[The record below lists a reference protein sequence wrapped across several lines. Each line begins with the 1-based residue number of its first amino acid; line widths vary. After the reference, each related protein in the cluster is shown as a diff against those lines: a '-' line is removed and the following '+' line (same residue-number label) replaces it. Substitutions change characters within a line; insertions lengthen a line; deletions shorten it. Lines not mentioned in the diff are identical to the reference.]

1 MENILGIVAEYN
13 PFHLGHLYHIT
24 KSKELS
30 DSSYVVAIMSGNF
43 VQRGDTSIVDKW
55 TKTQM
60 ALLNGVDLVIELPT
74 LYAISSAENFA
85 YGSMR
90 ILDSLKI
97 VDNLSFGSEVG
108 DIEILNSIAD
118 VIHREPPEY
127 VSILKHELN
136 KGVSYP
142 TARERALL
150 IYLNDVRRYANVLSG
165 SNNILGIEYLKALK
179 KINSK
184 ILPYTLQREGAN
196 YSDTVS
202 HKGYASSTAIRKW
215 IEKDDFSSISKVV
228 PQNVSELLLEKIKK
242 GNVVPNISVLEKQI
256 IYQLRKMSLSQI
268 ADIQDVTEGL
278 ENNLQKAANSC
289 NNLSD
294 FIFMVKNKRI
304 TQTRIQRILLYTLL
318 GITKTV
324 YTTLL
329 KPSPYIRVLGMNENG
344 KKVLSAITDA
354 NPKLQIVTSVK
365 SFLDTC
371 SDKNLK
377 SMLLLDILATNIYT
391 LGFEYE
397 SMANLDYTQKM
408 LVIE

>member
-13 PFHLGHLYHIT
+13 PFHLGHLYHLT

-127 VSILKHELN
+127 VSILKHELR

-179 KINSK
+179 KLNSK
-184 ILPYTLQREGAN
+184 ILPYTLPREGAN

-215 IEKDDFSSISKVV
+215 IEKDDFSSIAEAV

-294 FIFMVKNKRI
+294 FIFMVKSKRI

-324 YTTLL
+324 YSTLL
-329 KPSPYIRVLGMNENG
+329 KPTPYIRVLGMNENG
-344 KKVLSAITDA
+344 KKILSAITDA

-365 SFLDTC
+365 PFLDTC
-371 SDKNLK
+371 LDKNLK
-377 SMLLLDILATNIYT
+377 AMLLLDILASNIYT

-397 SMANLDYTQKM
+397 SIANLDYTQKM
-408 LVIE
+408 IVIE

>member
-1 MENILGIVAEYN
+1 MENILGIIAEYN
-13 PFHLGHLYHIT
+13 PFHLGHLYHLT

-85 YGSMR
+85 YGSVR

-108 DIEILNSIAD
+108 DIEILSSIAD

-127 VSILKHELN
+127 VSILKHELR

-179 KINSK
+179 KLNSK
-184 ILPYTLQREGAN
+184 ILPYTLPREGAN
-196 YSDTVS
+196 YSDVVS

-215 IEKDDFSSISKVV
+215 IEKDDFSSIAKAV

-278 ENNLQKAANSC
+278 ENSLQKVANSC

-294 FIFMVKNKRI
+294 LIFMVKNKRI

-324 YTTLL
+324 YSTLL
-329 KPSPYIRVLGMNENG
+329 KPTPYIRVLGMNENG
-344 KKVLSAITDA
+344 KKILSAITDA

-365 SFLDTC
+365 PFLDTC
-371 SDKNLK
+371 LDKNLK
-377 SMLLLDILATNIYT
+377 TMLLLDILATNIYT

-408 LVIE
+408 IVIE

>member
-13 PFHLGHLYHIT
+13 PFHLGHLYHLT

-43 VQRGDTSIVDKW
+43 VQRGDNSIVDKW

-127 VSILKHELN
+127 VSILKHELR

-179 KINSK
+179 KLNSK
-184 ILPYTLQREGAN
+184 ILPYTLPREGAN

-215 IEKDDFSSISKVV
+215 IEKDDFSSIAEAV

-294 FIFMVKNKRI
+294 FIFMVKSKRI

-324 YTTLL
+324 YSTLL
-329 KPSPYIRVLGMNENG
+329 KPTPYIRVLGMNENG
-344 KKVLSAITDA
+344 KKILSAITDA

-365 SFLDTC
+365 PFLDTC
-371 SDKNLK
+371 LDKNLK
-377 SMLLLDILATNIYT
+377 AMLLLDILASNIYT

-397 SMANLDYTQKM
+397 SIANLDYTQKM
-408 LVIE
+408 IVIE

>member
-142 TARERALL
+142 TAREKALL

-242 GNVVPNISVLEKQI
+242 GNVVPNISVLESK
-256 IYQLRKMSLSQI
+256 S
-268 ADIQDVTEGL
+268 
-278 ENNLQKAANSC
+278 
-289 NNLSD
+289 
-294 FIFMVKNKRI
+294 
-304 TQTRIQRILLYTLL
+304 
-318 GITKTV
+318 
-324 YTTLL
+324 
-329 KPSPYIRVLGMNENG
+329 YI
-344 KKVLSAITDA
+344 S
-354 NPKLQIVTSVK
+354 
-365 SFLDTC
+365 
-371 SDKNLK
+371 
-377 SMLLLDILATNIYT
+377 
-391 LGFEYE
+391 
-397 SMANLDYTQKM
+397 
-408 LVIE
+408 

>member
-179 KINSK
+179 K
-184 ILPYTLQREGAN
+184 
-196 YSDTVS
+196 
-202 HKGYASSTAIRKW
+202 
-215 IEKDDFSSISKVV
+215 
-228 PQNVSELLLEKIKK
+228 
-242 GNVVPNISVLEKQI
+242 
-256 IYQLRKMSLSQI
+256 
-268 ADIQDVTEGL
+268 
-278 ENNLQKAANSC
+278 
-289 NNLSD
+289 
-294 FIFMVKNKRI
+294 
-304 TQTRIQRILLYTLL
+304 
-318 GITKTV
+318 
-324 YTTLL
+324 
-329 KPSPYIRVLGMNENG
+329 
-344 KKVLSAITDA
+344 
-354 NPKLQIVTSVK
+354 
-365 SFLDTC
+365 
-371 SDKNLK
+371 
-377 SMLLLDILATNIYT
+377 
-391 LGFEYE
+391 
-397 SMANLDYTQKM
+397 
-408 LVIE
+408 